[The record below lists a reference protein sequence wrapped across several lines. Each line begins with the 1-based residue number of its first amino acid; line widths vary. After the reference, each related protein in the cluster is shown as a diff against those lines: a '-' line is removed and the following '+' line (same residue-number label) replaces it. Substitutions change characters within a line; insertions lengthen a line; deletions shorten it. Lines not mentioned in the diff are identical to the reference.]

1 MKKTKF
7 LLILASA
14 GMAAASLAACGQ
26 GGGSGGEGGGSK
38 TISIW
43 ATFNTTYQ
51 AIIEKAIK
59 KYEETYPG
67 YKVEYTKYSG
77 SYNDLASACV
87 KGFSANNYPDMAV
100 VYPDSVAD
108 FIMAGRAMNMKPY
121 MTNKDYGWSQADI
134 DDIPAGYLAESESYF
149 IEGAYSLPMCKSTE
163 AMYYNRSI
171 IGVDLS
177 LYDETINNGQPL
189 TDAYIQN
196 LTWEEFLDHLAPAL
210 IAYNTAN
217 NNVLIDTNGSYK
229 DQWAV
234 LGYDSDDNFFI
245 TLAEQYGYG
254 YTSVNQTTGVGSVD
268 FVNPEMKALMKK
280 LNAAYKN
287 RYIATQGTI
296 GTYSNYLSTTGQM
309 LFAVGSTGGVTYQ
322 FSDTTH
328 YDVGVA
334 RIPHAANKDYK
345 VINQGPS
352 MAFLK
357 SVTDAEAHA
366 EQCWKFYKILTSTEI
381 ATEWSLT
388 TGYAPIRL
396 SVADTDAYLDY
407 ANENKHQLNTV
418 DRLTARNATYVGTV
432 LDNLFS
438 SPVFYGSSKARTA
451 VKGLLAD
458 CLRSTNID
466 SEVDQLFQQAY
477 NNAI

>member
-1 MKKTKF
+1 MKKTR
-7 LLILASA
+7 LLLVLASA
-14 GMAAASLAACGQ
+14 ALASGSLIACGEQ
-26 GGGSGGEGGGSK
+26 GGGGTSASK
-38 TISIW
+38 TISMW

-51 AIIEKAIK
+51 AIIEKAIA
-59 KYEETYPG
+59 KYEQTYPG

-77 SYNDLASACV
+77 SYSDLASACT

-108 FIMAGRAMNMKPY
+108 FLMAGRAQDMSAYMN
-121 MTNKDYGWSQADI
+121 NAEYGWTQEDI
-134 DDIPAGYLAESESYF
+134 DDIPAGYLAESRSYF
-149 IEGAYSLPMCKSTE
+149 VEGAYSLPLCKSTE
-163 AMYYNRSI
+163 AMYYNRAI

-189 TDAYIQN
+189 TDEYINN
-196 LTWEEFLDHLAPAL
+196 LTWEEMFDHLCPAL
-210 IAYNTAN
+210 IKYNNAN
-217 NNVLIDTNGSYK
+217 NNVLINTNGSYK

-234 LGYDSDDNFFI
+234 LGYDSDDNLFI

-254 YTSVNQTTGVGSVD
+254 YTSINKTTGAGSVD

-280 LNAAYKN
+280 FNDAYQK

-296 GTYSNYLSTTGQM
+296 GTYSNYLTTTGQM
-309 LFAVGSTGGVTYQ
+309 IFAVGSTGGVSYQ
-322 FSDTTH
+322 FSDTTK

-334 RIPHAANKDYK
+334 RIPHAAGKEYK

-357 SVTDAEAHA
+357 SVTDADAHA

-381 ATEWSLT
+381 ATEWSLN

-396 SVADTDAYLDY
+396 SVTDTDEYLDY
-407 ANENKHQLNTV
+407 ANERKHDLNTV

-432 LDNLFS
+432 LDNLYS
-438 SPVFYGSSKARTA
+438 SPVFYGSSKARNA

-458 CLRSTNID
+458 CLRSKNIN
-466 SEVDQLFQQAY
+466 SEIDGLFTTAY

>member
-1 MKKTKF
+1 MKKTK
-7 LLILASA
+7 LLLVLASA

-26 GGGSGGEGGGSK
+26 GGGGGGASSSK
-38 TISIW
+38 TISMW

-51 AIIEKAIK
+51 AIIEKAIR

-77 SYNDLASACV
+77 SYSDLSSACV

-108 FIMAGRAMNMKPY
+108 FLMAGRAQDMKPY
-121 MTNKDYGWSQADI
+121 MTNKEYGWTQEDI
-134 DDIPAGYLAESESYF
+134 DDIPSGYLAESESYF
-149 IEGAYSLPMCKSTE
+149 VEGAYSLPLCKSTE
-163 AMYYNRSI
+163 AMYYNRNI

-177 LYDETINNGQPL
+177 LYDEEINNGQPL
-189 TDAYIQN
+189 TDAYINN
-196 LTWEEFLDHLAPAL
+196 LTWEEFFDHLAPAL
-210 IAYNTAN
+210 IEYNSAN
-217 NNVLIDTNGSYK
+217 NNALIDTNGSYK

-234 LGYDSDDNFFI
+234 LGYDSDDNLFI

-254 YTSVNQTTGVGSVD
+254 YTSINKATGVGSVD
-268 FVNPEMKALMKK
+268 FVNPEMKGLMKK
-280 LNAAYKN
+280 LNQAYKD
-287 RYIATQGTI
+287 RLIATQGTI

-309 LFAVGSTGGVTYQ
+309 LFAIGSTGGVSYQ
-322 FSDTTH
+322 FSDTSH

-334 RIPHAANKDYK
+334 RIPHAAGKEYK

-366 EQCWKFYKILTSTEI
+366 EQCWKFYKILTSVEI
-381 ATEWSLT
+381 ATEWSLN
-388 TGYAPIRL
+388 TGYSPIRL
-396 SVADTDAYLDY
+396 SVTDTDEYLDY
-407 ANENKHQLNTV
+407 ANENKWDLNTV
-418 DRLTARNATYVGTV
+418 NRLTARNATYVGTI
-432 LDNLFS
+432 LDNLYS
-438 SPVFYGSSKARTA
+438 SPVFYGSSKARNA
-451 VKGLLAD
+451 VKGLVAD
-458 CLRSTNID
+458 CMRSTNID
-466 SEVDQLFQQAY
+466 GEIDQLFQNAY

>member
-1 MKKTKF
+1 M
-7 LLILASA
+7 
-14 GMAAASLAACGQ
+14 
-26 GGGSGGEGGGSK
+26 
-38 TISIW
+38 W

-51 AIIEKAIK
+51 AIIEKAIA
-59 KYEETYPG
+59 KYEQTYPG

-77 SYNDLASACV
+77 SYSDLASACT

-108 FIMAGRAMNMKPY
+108 FLMAGRAQDMSAYMN
-121 MTNKDYGWSQADI
+121 NAEYGWTQEDI
-134 DDIPAGYLAESESYF
+134 DDIPAGYLAESRSYF
-149 IEGAYSLPMCKSTE
+149 VEGAYSLPLCKSTE
-163 AMYYNRSI
+163 AMYYNRAI

-189 TDAYIQN
+189 TDEYINN
-196 LTWEEFLDHLAPAL
+196 LTWEEMFDHLCPAL
-210 IAYNTAN
+210 IKYNNAN
-217 NNVLIDTNGSYK
+217 NNVLINTNGSYK

-234 LGYDSDDNFFI
+234 LGYDSDDNLFI

-254 YTSVNQTTGVGSVD
+254 YTSINKTTGAGSVD

-280 LNAAYKN
+280 FNDAYQK

-296 GTYSNYLSTTGQM
+296 GTYSNYLTTTGQM
-309 LFAVGSTGGVTYQ
+309 IFAVGSTGGVSYQ
-322 FSDTTH
+322 FSDTTK

-334 RIPHAANKDYK
+334 RIPHAAGKEYK

-357 SVTDAEAHA
+357 SVTDADAHA

-381 ATEWSLT
+381 ATEWSLN

-396 SVADTDAYLDY
+396 SVTDTDEYLDY
-407 ANENKHQLNTV
+407 ANERKHDLNTV

-432 LDNLFS
+432 LDNLYS
-438 SPVFYGSSKARTA
+438 SPVFYGSSKARNA

-458 CLRSTNID
+458 CLRSKNIN
-466 SEVDQLFQQAY
+466 SEIDGLFTTAY